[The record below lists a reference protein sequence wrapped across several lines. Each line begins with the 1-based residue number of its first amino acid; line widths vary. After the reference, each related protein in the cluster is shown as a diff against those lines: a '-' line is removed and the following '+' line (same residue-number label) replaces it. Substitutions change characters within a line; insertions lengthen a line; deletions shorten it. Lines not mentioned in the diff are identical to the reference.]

1 MVILTSVEEPTSP
14 PGTADEA
21 KPTSPPGTTDAAELT
36 ITTEPT
42 DAAELT
48 TTEVVTTVIT
58 TITDL
63 PKAAEQS
70 VSSCAP
76 SRSDCD
82 YVFKII
88 VIGDSGVGKSALT
101 VRLSDDVF
109 YADYASTIAID
120 FRMYSI
126 TVDSKHFRLQIWDT
140 AGQERF
146 QSMAKSYYRGAN
158 GVLLC
163 FDLTSRE
170 SFFNLEQWMERVKQQ
185 ALPGVPCML
194 IGCKLDETRS
204 SPNARQVTREEAA
217 VWAHQ
222 HNMGYIETSA
232 KDKDNVLHAFQQ
244 ITMNIFEDMKT
255 RGGVNGK
262 NEEAKK
268 PSVNIG
274 QNSQT
279 NSSGSSDGGCE
290 C

>member
-1 MVILTSVEEPTSP
+1 MVMPAAT
-14 PGTADEA
+14 PG
-21 KPTSPPGTTDAAELT
+21 
-36 ITTEPT
+36 
-42 DAAELT
+42 
-48 TTEVVTTVIT
+48 
-58 TITDL
+58 
-63 PKAAEQS
+63 
-70 VSSCAP
+70 
-76 SRSDCD
+76 SDCD
-82 YVFKII
+82 YIFKII
-88 VIGDSGVGKSALT
+88 VIGDSGVGKSSLT
-101 VRLSDDVF
+101 VRLSEDVF
-109 YADYASTIAID
+109 YKDYASTIAID
-120 FRMYSI
+120 FRMYFM
-126 TVDSKHFRLQIWDT
+126 HFLEKRIRLQIWDT

-146 QSMAKSYYRGAN
+146 QSVATAFYRGAN

-163 FDLTSRE
+163 FDLTHRP
-170 SFFNLEQWMERVKQQ
+170 SFLHLEQWMERVKQQ